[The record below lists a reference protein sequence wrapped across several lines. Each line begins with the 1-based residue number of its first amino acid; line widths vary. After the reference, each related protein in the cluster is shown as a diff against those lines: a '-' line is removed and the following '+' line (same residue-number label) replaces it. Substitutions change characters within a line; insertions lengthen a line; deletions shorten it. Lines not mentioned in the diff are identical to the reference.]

1 MKGDDMGRVIAFF
14 YGIIA
19 HAGFLVVFLYL
30 VGFLGN
36 FAVPKSIDS
45 GQTEPFGKALFINVI
60 LLGIFGIQH
69 SVMARQGFKRWWT
82 KVVPRHIERTTYVL
96 ISDLLVVLLLWQWRP
111 MTGVIWDVEPM
122 GALLLWG
129 LFGAGW
135 LMIVLASFMTDHF
148 DLSGTRQVYLHLR
161 GRDYSPLK
169 FTATGFYKYV
179 RHPLMLG
186 WITAFWSTP
195 HMTVGHLV
203 FAIGTT
209 AYILIAIRIEER
221 DLVRFHGEAYENYR
235 RRVSMLLP
243 FKKRALDDG
252 LGQRNRKTG

>member
-1 MKGDDMGRVIAFF
+1 MGRAISFS

-19 HAGFLVVFLYL
+19 HMSFLLVFLYL
-30 VGFLGN
+30 IGFLAN
-36 FAVPKSIDS
+36 FTVPKSIDS
-45 GQTEPFGKALFINVI
+45 GQTEPFGRALLINVI

-82 KVVPRHIERTTYVL
+82 QIISHHIERSTYVL
-96 ISDLLVVLLLWQWRP
+96 ISDLLVVLLGWQWRP
-111 MTGVIWDVEPM
+111 MTGVIWNVEHPL
-122 GALLLWG
+122 GRFAFWG
-129 LFGAGW
+129 LFGSGW
-135 LMIVLASFMTDHF
+135 VMIILASFMTDHF

-161 GRDYSPLK
+161 GEDYSPLK
-169 FTATGFYKYV
+169 FKATGFYKYV

-186 WITAFWSTP
+186 WITAFWLTP

-203 FAIGTT
+203 FAVGTT
-209 AYILIAIRIEER
+209 AYILIAIPIEER

-243 FKKRALDDG
+243 FKKRVLDSG
-252 LGQRNRKTG
+252 LGRRNRKTG

>member
-1 MKGDDMGRVIAFF
+1 MGRAISFF

-19 HAGFLVVFLYL
+19 HMGFLLVFLYL
-30 VGFLGN
+30 IGFLAN
-36 FAVPKSIDS
+36 FTVPKSIDS
-45 GQTEPFGKALFINVI
+45 GQTEPFGRALLINVI

-82 KVVPRHIERTTYVL
+82 QIISHHIERSTYVL
-96 ISDLLVVLLLWQWRP
+96 ISDLLVVLLGWQWLP
-111 MTGVIWDVEPM
+111 MTVVIWNVERPV
-122 GALLLWG
+122 GRLALWG

-161 GRDYSPLK
+161 GKDYSPLK
-169 FTATGFYKYV
+169 FKATGFYKYV

-203 FAIGTT
+203 FGVGTT
-209 AYILIAIRIEER
+209 AYILIGIQIEER
-221 DLVRFHGEAYENYR
+221 DLLRFHGEVYENYR

-243 FKKRALDDG
+243 F
-252 LGQRNRKTG
+252 

>member
-1 MKGDDMGRVIAFF
+1 MGRAISFF

-19 HAGFLVVFLYL
+19 HMGFLLVFLYL
-30 VGFLGN
+30 VGFLSN

-45 GQTEPFGKALFINVI
+45 GQTELFSHALLMNVG

-82 KVVPRHIERTTYVL
+82 KIVPRHIERSTYVL

-111 MTGVIWDVEPM
+111 MTGVIWDVERPV
-122 GALLLWG
+122 GRLALWG
-129 LFGAGW
+129 LFGAGC
-135 LMIVLASFMTDHF
+135 LMIVLASFMTSHF

-161 GRDYSPLK
+161 GKDYSPLK
-169 FTATGFYKYV
+169 FKATGFYKYV

-186 WITAFWSTP
+186 WITAFWATP

-203 FAIGTT
+203 FAVGTT
-209 AYILIAIRIEER
+209 AYILIGIQIEEG
-221 DLVRFHGEAYENYR
+221 DLLRFHGEVYENYR
-235 RRVSMLLP
+235 RQVSMLLP

-252 LGQRNRKTG
+252 LGRRNRKTG

>member
-1 MKGDDMGRVIAFF
+1 MGRVISFF
-14 YGIIA
+14 CGIIA
-19 HAGFLVVFLYL
+19 HTGFVGVFLYL
-30 VGFLGN
+30 IGFLGN

-45 GQTEPFGKALFINVI
+45 GQTEPFGQALLINFI

-82 KVVPRHIERTTYVL
+82 KIVPPHIERTTYVL

-111 MTGVIWDVEPM
+111 MTGVVWDVEHTL
-122 GALLLWG
+122 GRLALWG

-135 LMIVLASFMTDHF
+135 LIVVLASFMTDHF

-169 FTATGFYKYV
+169 LKATGFYKYM

-203 FAIGTT
+203 FAVGTT
-209 AYILIAIRIEER
+209 TYILIAIPIEER
-221 DLVRFHGEAYENYR
+221 DLVRFHGKAYENYR
-235 RRVSMLLP
+235 RQVPVLIP
-243 FKKRALDDG
+243 FKVLKLGGSRRSGKRD
-252 LGQRNRKTG
+252 K

>member
-1 MKGDDMGRVIAFF
+1 MKGDDMGRVISFF

-19 HAGFLVVFLYL
+19 HAGFRLVFLYL

-45 GQTEPFGKALFINVI
+45 GQTEPFGKARLINVI

-82 KVVPRHIERTTYVL
+82 KIVPRHIERATYVL
-96 ISDLLVVLLLWQWRP
+96 ISDLLVGLMLWQWRP
-111 MTGVIWDVEPM
+111 MTGVIWDVEHPV
-122 GALLLWG
+122 GALVLWG

-161 GRDYSPLK
+161 GKD
-169 FTATGFYKYV
+169 
-179 RHPLMLG
+179 PLMLG
-186 WITAFWSTP
+186 WITGFWSTP

-203 FAIGTT
+203 FAVGTT
-209 AYILIAIRIEER
+209 AYILIAIPIEER

-243 FKKRALDDG
+243 VKK
-252 LGQRNRKTG
+252 KST

>member
-19 HAGFLVVFLYL
+19 HAGFLVVFLYR

-45 GQTEPFGKALFINVI
+45 GQTEPFAKALLINVI

-122 GALLLWG
+122 GGLALWG
-129 LFGAGW
+129 PSGAGW

-186 WITAFWSTP
+186 WITGPKS
-195 HMTVGHLV
+195 
-203 FAIGTT
+203 
-209 AYILIAIRIEER
+209 
-221 DLVRFHGEAYENYR
+221 
-235 RRVSMLLP
+235 S
-243 FKKRALDDG
+243 
-252 LGQRNRKTG
+252 

>member
-1 MKGDDMGRVIAFF
+1 MGRAISFF

-19 HAGFLVVFLYL
+19 HMGFLLVFLYL
-30 VGFLGN
+30 IGFLAN
-36 FAVPKSIDS
+36 FTVPKSIDS
-45 GQTEPFGKALFINVI
+45 GQTEPFGRALLINVI

-82 KVVPRHIERTTYVL
+82 QIISHHIERSTYVL
-96 ISDLLVVLLLWQWRP
+96 ISDLLVVLLVWQWRP
-111 MTGVIWDVEPM
+111 MTVVIWNVERPV
-122 GALLLWG
+122 GRLALWG

-161 GRDYSPLK
+161 GKDYSPLK
-169 FTATGFYKYV
+169 FKATGFYKYV

-195 HMTVGHLV
+195 HMTIGHLV
-203 FAIGTT
+203 FAVGTT
-209 AYILIAIRIEER
+209 AYILIGIQIEER
-221 DLVRFHGEAYENYR
+221 DLLRFHGEVYENYR
-235 RRVSMLLP
+235 RRVSMLFP
-243 FKKRALDDG
+243 FRKGK
-252 LGQRNRKTG
+252 LGDNLGRRNRKTG